1 MLINEGGLIRAI
13 KRAYKAGGYTVLNT
27 GNDVA
32 IYTDHWFAMANR
44 ALLPRKVLA
53 TIVEHM
59 GMIPERDM
67 PTSIIKDTEPQLVLR
82 ETAADDMDH
91 WRGGDRGEEVTM
103 VPVIMQ
109 GFQIYQPPGGGAC
122 WGVPLYLVDMIERD
136 PAEHI
141 GADVIDKDR
150 LLWEADGEAV
160 VINAVRKACSGW
172 AKEWER
178 AVWNAQVERESHGN
192 RENQT
197 GRRNKRDVWTVSTS
211 GFRGAHF
218 AVFPEKLIEPCILA
232 GSPLGGTVLDPFA
245 GSGTTGVV
253 AKRLWRDFIG
263 CEINPDY
270 AQMATERIFDTPQGG
285 QCGNNC
291 KNDG

>member
-136 PAEHI
+136 PAVPTPAGGHTTT
-141 GADVIDKDR
+141 APR
-150 LLWEADGEAV
+150 WSA
-160 VINAVRKACSGW
+160 
-172 AKEWER
+172 R
-178 AVWNAQVERESHGN
+178 A
-192 RENQT
+192 T
-197 GRRNKRDVWTVSTS
+197 GTEKTRRAAGTS
-211 GFRGAHF
+211 G
-218 AVFPEKLIEPCILA
+218 
-232 GSPLGGTVLDPFA
+232 T
-245 GSGTTGVV
+245 
-253 AKRLWRDFIG
+253 
-263 CEINPDY
+263 
-270 AQMATERIFDTPQGG
+270 
-285 QCGNNC
+285 CGP
-291 KNDG
+291 

>member
-141 GADVIDKDR
+141 GVADRVGTLEVGKDADV
-150 LLWEADGEAV
+150 V
-160 VINAVRKACSGW
+160 VTAGCPFEVLT
-172 AKEWER
+172 ETR
-178 AVWNAQVERESHGN
+178 AVFIDGN
-192 RENQT
+192 R
-197 GRRNKRDVWTVSTS
+197 V
-211 GFRGAHF
+211 
-218 AVFPEKLIEPCILA
+218 
-232 GSPLGGTVLDPFA
+232 
-245 GSGTTGVV
+245 
-253 AKRLWRDFIG
+253 
-263 CEINPDY
+263 
-270 AQMATERIFDTPQGG
+270 DTL
-285 QCGNNC
+285 
-291 KNDG
+291 